1 MGCLF
6 GDLFVVFF
14 GDLFVVLFGDLFV
27 VLYTIY
33 IMTFA
38 PLIGVL
44 MTSLNDVFWRLLSS
58 SINVEFNDVSW
69 RHLTASNTQFIIMAW
84 QHWWSS
90 VTHSFILI
98 YSLSCSMRF
107 VVCLRHVGRLYTYT
121 INYLEARGPI
131 ATKMFDYSVL

>member
-1 MGCLF
+1 MSH
-6 GDLFVVFF
+6 FF
-14 GDLFVVLFGDLFV
+14 FCIKECTNKQGSNGLSFLA
-27 VLYTIY
+27 
-33 IMTFA
+33 TF
-38 PLIGVL
+38 
-44 MTSLNDVFWRLLSS
+44 LSSFLATFLSSFLATFLSSFLATFLS

-121 INYLEARGPI
+121 INYFEARGPI